1 MANLQQ
7 YLLYF
12 IVSFKWWIDPKI
24 LQIWHFF
31 INVIFQRK
39 KMESNVKKLISAI
52 KNIQHA
58 YSQTSVVGSSPSRA
72 STKTFQF
79 SVETK
84 TVSDILNS
92 SSLTATDNS
101 VDGLE
106 LGFTMLN
113 ISGIFNDSIADKPI
127 SVQVKLI
134 FWFLYTIFELIDAKA
149 ISM

>member
-1 MANLQQ
+1 
-7 YLLYF
+7 
-12 IVSFKWWIDPKI
+12 
-24 LQIWHFF
+24 
-31 INVIFQRK
+31 
-39 KMESNVKKLISAI
+39 MESNVKKLISAI

-134 FWFLYTIFELIDAKA
+134 FWFLYTIFELIDAKE
-149 ISM
+149 ISIEFV